1 MNPTGTAGSS
11 LSQNLTVCCMAC
23 AARIPQN
30 EVEANGR
37 ILVAVRQSERP
48 RAEDAVQ
55 DERRW
60 LHELQCLRRLL
71 EALSRKKINRS
82 FNLCR

>member
-1 MNPTGTAGSS
+1 
-11 LSQNLTVCCMAC
+11 MAC

-48 RAEDAVQ
+48 RAEDAVE

-71 EALSRKKINRS
+71 EAPVVVERGDDCSDVCDGEEQLDVLDAACQRMAR
-82 FNLCR
+82 

>member
-1 MNPTGTAGSS
+1 
-11 LSQNLTVCCMAC
+11 MAC
-23 AARIPQN
+23 AASVPQN

-48 RAEDAVQ
+48 RAEDAVE

-82 FNLCR
+82 FNLCRYN